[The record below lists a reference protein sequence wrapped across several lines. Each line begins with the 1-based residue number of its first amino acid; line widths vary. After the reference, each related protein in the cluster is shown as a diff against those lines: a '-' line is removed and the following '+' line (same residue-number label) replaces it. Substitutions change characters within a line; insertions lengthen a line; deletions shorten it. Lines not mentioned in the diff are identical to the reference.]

1 MKKIG
6 ILTYFGDYNNGTN
19 LQAYSV
25 WKIVRK
31 YHPADQVHI
40 LNFHTWKHTW
50 RPMLYWA
57 TLQSIKNDFVRRS
70 KNIRFLQGLP
80 LTDRCLITADV
91 REGWK
96 FIDSFGFDK
105 IYVGSDTLL
114 ELHRAQA
121 DDITPYWLSDPY
133 VKARKIMIAA
143 SSRNVDYHQLTPR
156 QKELLAASVGSFS
169 RMGVR
174 DEATYKLIRQ
184 FAGETDRRLSIVPD
198 PTFFYDIDPSP
209 AAAYARRR
217 GLDRCTK
224 PLIYLH
230 VARNDHFAIPLAE
243 RLKAAGYL
251 IASIRPFKPADILLN
266 DLSPFE
272 YAGIFRYMHATIT
285 HRFHDSIFSLKNLVP
300 VLTYLPEGPHVT
312 ASGDSKYAS
321 LMKDFGLYDTNL
333 LSRRAALSA
342 DAILAQLPVA
352 LHAFEEKRHAIAQQ
366 LDTKRNALENFVK
379 ETTLIQ

>member
-25 WKIVRK
+25 WKIVAK
-31 YHPADQVHI
+31 YHPADEVHI

-57 TLQSIKNDFVRRS
+57 TPQSIKNDFVRRS

-80 LTDRCLITADV
+80 LTDRRLITADV
-91 REGWK
+91 RQGWK

-114 ELHRAQA
+114 ELHRAQG
-121 DDITPYWLSDPY
+121 DDITPYWLTDPY

-143 SSRNVDYHQLTPR
+143 SSRNVDYGQLTPR

-217 GLDRCTK
+217 GLDTCTK
-224 PLIYLH
+224 PIIYLH
-230 VARNDHFAIPLAE
+230 VARDDHFAVPLAE

-251 IASIRPFKPADILLN
+251 VASIRPFKPADILMN

-285 HRFHDSIFSLKNLVP
+285 HRFHDSIFSLKNVVP
-300 VLTYLPEGPHVT
+300 VLTYLPEGPHAT

-321 LMKDFGLYDTNL
+321 LMKDFDLYDTNL
-333 LSRRAALSA
+333 LTCRGILDADTLLS
-342 DAILAQLPVA
+342 QLPLA
-352 LHAFEEKRHAIAQQ
+352 LAAFEERKQAIGEQ
-366 LDTKRNALENFVK
+366 LDIQKNALENFVK
-379 ETTLIQ
+379 ETILIQ